1 LTVEYFVLAIGALR
15 IASTEMGQKMRSM
28 KYFRGSFTLFIA
40 FVLVCVTAFG
50 IAIQADALTIQSP
63 WAAETTE
70 DPSGGFE
77 DSEDPP
83 APTPP
88 VELTIQSAPSAMKV
102 GDEAMISYTLKNV
115 PGNMNIEWKSSNDE
129 VVTVDSTGRVRAL
142 SPGDVEITASV
153 GEVKSSVLI
162 KVSEI
167 AAESI
172 KIEVREFTPTDML
185 LSEHELAIGDTLH
198 LTAKIR
204 PDNAMVR
211 ELNWIVSDK
220 DAVTLNAD
228 GLLTAVAE
236 GSVVVSVAVGDL
248 SDSINIV
255 IKKQGVN
262 WTSILPMILG
272 GIILVLVIGLI
283 IVLVLLRK
291 KRKEA
296 EEREEAERKKKAANR
311 EKARREE
318 ADRLKEEAYM
328 QGYTDSKRET
338 VDRMTRVFN
347 PDLEGRSEP
356 PRDDFEN
363 PDDEP
368 DKPFSIDDIE

>member
-1 LTVEYFVLAIGALR
+1 ML
-15 IASTEMGQKMRSM
+15 
-28 KYFRGSFTLFIA
+28 IA
-40 FVLVCVTAFG
+40 FVLVCVAAFG
-50 IAIQADALTIQSP
+50 LAIQADALPIQSP

-70 DPSGGFE
+70 EPNGGFG
-77 DSEDPP
+77 DSEEPP
-83 APTPP
+83 TPPPP

-102 GDEAMISYTLKNV
+102 GDEAMISYTLKNM

-129 VVTVDSTGRVRAL
+129 VIAVDAAGRVRAL

-153 GEVKSSVLI
+153 GEVRSSVLI

-167 AAESI
+167 AVESI

-198 LTAKIR
+198 LRAKIS

-211 ELNWIVSDK
+211 EVNWTVSDK

-236 GSVVVSVAVGDL
+236 GNVIVSVAVGDL
-248 SDSINIV
+248 SDNIHITV
-255 IKKQGVN
+255 KKTGVN

-272 GIILVLVIGLI
+272 GVILVLAVGLI

-291 KRKEA
+291 KRREA
-296 EEREEAERKKKAANR
+296 EEQEEVARKKKAANR
-311 EKARREE
+311 EKVRREE

-338 VDRMTRVFN
+338 VNRMTRVFN
-347 PDLEGRSEP
+347 PDLEGRNGP
-356 PRDDFEN
+356 HKDDFEN